1 MPTVHVPVKLF
12 NQGLGETLSLEKL
25 EELCFEFGME
35 VELIENEPKEPNK
48 YAFETPSNRNDL
60 LCTEG
65 IIRNLAVFLGRAAV
79 PNFTPLNPKT
89 LEKMVVKKD
98 VKSQLFSHFKFG
110 IYRLL

>member
-12 NQGLGETLSLEKL
+12 NQGLGQTLSLEKL

-65 IIRNLAVFLGRAAV
+65 IIRNLAVFLGKVAV
-79 PNFTPLNPKT
+79 PNFTPLNPKS
-89 LEKMVVKKD
+89 LERMVVRKD
-98 VKSQLFSHFKFG
+98 VKPYYFLLFFMF
-110 IYRLL
+110 IYIM